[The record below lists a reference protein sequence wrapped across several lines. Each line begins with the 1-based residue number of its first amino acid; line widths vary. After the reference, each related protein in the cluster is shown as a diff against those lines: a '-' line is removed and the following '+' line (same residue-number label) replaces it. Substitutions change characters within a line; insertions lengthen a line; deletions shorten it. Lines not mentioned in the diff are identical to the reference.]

1 MTTVPDDA
9 SAEPGDVTAELERER
24 RRNAELERTVSDLH
38 HSVQELEAFARE
50 VSHDLKAPL
59 AGILGYAQLLEN
71 LDFGGQRPAEFD
83 DFVAEIGRGTG
94 LMSRLIDDVLAYST
108 ARGARMHLST
118 VELDP
123 VLEDVAAEWVGDGSG
138 PAPRI
143 TWDRLPAVHGDQLML
158 RRVIDNLVGNAVK
171 YVRAGEAARVH
182 VSADVIPAAEGH
194 DGFVRLEVTDQGI
207 GIPEGQHEA
216 IFGELHRAH
225 PSYPGTG
232 LGLTICRRI
241 VRRLGGEIG
250 ADPDHT
256 GGARIWLTLPVARAV
271 PAGAGGGLP
280 AAGAVQTGSAEN
292 IL

>member
-1 MTTVPDDA
+1 MTDPETLA
-9 SAEPGDVTAELERER
+9 AQLEQER
-24 RRNAELERTVSDLH
+24 LRNEQLERTVRALND
-38 HSVQELEAFARE
+38 SVQELEAFARE

-71 LDFGGQRPAEFD
+71 MDFGPARPAEFD
-83 DFVAEIGRGTG
+83 DFVHEIGRGTS

-108 ARGARMHLST
+108 ARGAVLHLT
-118 VELDP
+118 DVELTA
-123 VLEDVAAEWVGDGSG
+123 VLADVAAEWAGDVSR

-143 TWDRLPAVHGDQLML
+143 TWDDLPAVRGDDLML
-158 RRVIDNLVGNAVK
+158 RRVIDNLIGNAVK
-171 YVRAGEAARVH
+171 YVRPGEAARVH

-194 DGFVRLEVTDQGI
+194 EGFVRVEVTDQGI

-225 PSYPGTG
+225 PAYPGTG

-250 ADPDHT
+250 ADPDFT
-256 GGARIWLTLPVARAV
+256 GGARIWLTLPVAR
-271 PAGAGGGLP
+271 
-280 AAGAVQTGSAEN
+280 TM
-292 IL
+292 ILR